1 MVSDS
6 FFWGIRF
13 YLPLEQD
20 AYGYFYHLLNL
31 SQNTMDTNTAFMP
44 FWFSYSSCDIDL
56 FFYQKIWF
64 SNESK

>member
-44 FWFSYSSCDIDL
+44 FWFSYCSCYIN
-56 FFYQKIWF
+56 FFFNQKI
-64 SNESK
+64 